1 MDEPQTQPAASSQV
15 ADLKE
20 QCESLSRLVN
30 SLLVLVFIVSLTLT
44 IFLQRQYRF
53 TSSQIELIGPQ
64 ATQIVSE
71 FSRNFAGMQEFVK
84 KLNEYAKTHPDFAP
98 IATKYHLNE
107 VLLKPGAA
115 PAAAAA
121 TNK

>member
-1 MDEPQTQPAASSQV
+1 MDDPQTQLAASPQG
-15 ADLKE
+15 ADLQE
-20 QCESLSRLVN
+20 QCESLRRLVN
-30 SLLVLVFIVSLTLT
+30 SLLVLVFIVSLTFT

-53 TSSQIELIGPQ
+53 TSSQIEMISPQ

-71 FSRNFAGMQEFVK
+71 FSRNFTAMQEFVK

-107 VLLKPGAA
+107 VLNKPGAA
-115 PAAAAA
+115 PAG